1 MNDRT
6 NVYIPPEHR
15 GGYKKPKPITKME
28 ASMNEKYTF
37 ATLASLSEFL
47 TEHVKDKGAILPE
60 RSSHIRLELK
70 EEKLTDGSTVTNC
83 TIYA

>member
-1 MNDRT
+1 
-6 NVYIPPEHR
+6 
-15 GGYKKPKPITKME
+15 
-28 ASMNEKYTF
+28 MNEKFTF
-37 ATLASLSEFL
+37 STLASFSEFL
-47 TEHVKDKGAILPE
+47 EKHVKDKGVIVPE